1 MNDRTS
7 FLQARRNREAL
18 AATVPD
24 YIAVDPRDGRPREN
38 DRFQASKKN
47 GIFLLFLISLRCR
60 TIATMKPLP
69 HLVGG
74 LIPGTLFLQGED
86 ASGLL
91 QGIIRR
97 LRYSSTKKMF
107 LNIEYLEELPCLRL
121 QCLINVINNNSSRR
135 RRNNSINK
143 CTMSNSNNNCS
154 PRSSTC
160 SNLRHRFRFVSQ
172 DLHSLLHNNSSLSRL
187 FMCLSN
193 SSSNLKWSTF
203 NNNNHCQCSRCL
215 WYQGLPLRPL
225 GCSFRTRTDH

>member
-1 MNDRTS
+1 
-7 FLQARRNREAL
+7 
-18 AATVPD
+18 
-24 YIAVDPRDGRPREN
+24 
-38 DRFQASKKN
+38 
-47 GIFLLFLISLRCR
+47 
-60 TIATMKPLP
+60 MKPLP

-121 QCLINVINNNSSRR
+121 QCLINVISNNSSRR
-135 RRNNSINK
+135 LNNSINNK
-143 CTMSNSNNNCS
+143 CTMSNNNNRS

-172 DLHSLLHNNSSLSRL
+172 DLHSLLHNNNSLSRL
-187 FMCLSN
+187 FMCRNN
-193 SSSNLKWSTF
+193 SSSRNLKWSTF

-215 WYQGLPLRPL
+215 RYQGLPLHPR
-225 GCSFRTRTDH
+225 GCSCQTRTNH